1 MSHGQP
7 RVPVLQGGWCGGHEP
22 PPIRPPQLLS
32 SALLPAARWV
42 SRQTASCQL
51 DPGSASRT
59 AREFTGQ
66 TLRGW
71 GLLALADDVMVIVS
85 ELVSNALRHGR
96 DGVGAAV
103 HDRVE
108 LILWRRSGE
117 VVCAVTD
124 PGAQVPVMAE
134 PDPLAEAGRGLHV
147 VEALSA
153 TWGWTRLSDRRKAVW
168 AALAMPQP
176 ETGQA
181 GRAWPA

>member
-1 MSHGQP
+1 MSHGPP
-7 RVPVLQGGWCGGHEP
+7 RVPVLQGGWPGGHEP
-22 PPIRPPQLLS
+22 SRIHPPQLLS

-42 SRQTASCQL
+42 SRQIVSCQL
-51 DPGSASRT
+51 DPGSASGA

-71 GLLALADDVMVIVS
+71 GLLALAEDAMVIVS
-85 ELVSNALRHGR
+85 ELVSNALRHGS
-96 DGVGAAV
+96 DGAA

-108 LILWRRSGE
+108 LIFWRRAGE

-124 PGAQVPVMAE
+124 PGARAPVMAE
-134 PDPLAEAGRGLHV
+134 PDPLSEAGRGLHV

-168 AALAMPQP
+168 AALTMPRP

-181 GRAWPA
+181 VRAWPA